1 MADDSV
7 IKLEKTILKIEA
19 ARSAENAKAK
29 KETDAHRVEL
39 EKLAAKRNELGQFQS
54 KEQRTNAQNEIDQRP
69 SWLCGPTRT
78 GLRRRRALG
87 GAQTVPLG
95 NYLEPKFSARSRLG
109 SKTRSASLQNL

>member
-54 KEQRTNAQNEIDQRP
+54 KEQRTNAQNEIDQLDRICLLYT
-69 SWLCGPTRT
+69 SD
-78 GLRRRRALG
+78 A
-87 GAQTVPLG
+87 AD
-95 NYLEPKFSARSRLG
+95 E
-109 SKTRSASLQNL
+109 

>member
-54 KEQRTNAQNEIDQRP
+54 KEQRTNAKN
-69 SWLCGPTRT
+69 
-78 GLRRRRALG
+78 
-87 GAQTVPLG
+87 
-95 NYLEPKFSARSRLG
+95 
-109 SKTRSASLQNL
+109 